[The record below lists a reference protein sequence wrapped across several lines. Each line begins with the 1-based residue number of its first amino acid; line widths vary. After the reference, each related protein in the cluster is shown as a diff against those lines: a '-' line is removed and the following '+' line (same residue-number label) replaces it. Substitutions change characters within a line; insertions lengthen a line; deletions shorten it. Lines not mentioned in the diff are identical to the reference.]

1 MFAQKWECLIN
12 SERPLLPEEHGMVPW
27 GAAEVIEQSYLYPSF
42 LTFCPKKAEL
52 GVVSGTSDGPQG
64 NYEDSWGQSCKSF
77 HDFQK

>member
-42 LTFCPKKAEL
+42 
-52 GVVSGTSDGPQG
+52 
-64 NYEDSWGQSCKSF
+64 
-77 HDFQK
+77 